1 MRKCDSCNAETERAH
16 SYCLTTAK
24 VVLSEA
30 YWRDRF
36 RFATDIV
43 HQFGGAE
50 HALAVFSA
58 LISQVAGSA
67 TPWFICED
75 CSELF
80 AFDRA
85 AAREH
90 ALRGTVPERS
100 GAVDPGECVQ
110 FAAAAWEYVL
120 GRWPAN
126 VQQPTVGDTC
136 DFCAKKIYGG
146 EVAGQIEVGV
156 TERYLA
162 SGVLDSPPL
171 CPPREG
177 RGSWLCC
184 MVCMNRVVARA
195 SRAGD
200 GR

>member
-1 MRKCDSCNAETERAH
+1 MRKCDSCNAPTERAH
-16 SYCLTTAK
+16 SYILTTEI

-30 YWRDRF
+30 YWRDQF

-43 HQFGGAE
+43 RQVGGAE
-50 HALAVFSA
+50 RALTVFSG
-58 LISQVAGSA
+58 LIGQVAGSA

-85 AAREH
+85 AARQH
-90 ALRGTVPERS
+90 ALRGTVPEHS
-100 GAVDPGECVQ
+100 GPVDPGECVQ
-110 FAAAAWEYVL
+110 FAAAAWEHVF

-126 VQQPTVGDTC
+126 VQQPAVGDTC
-136 DFCAKKIYGG
+136 DLCAKKLYRG
-146 EVAGQIEVGV
+146 EIAAQIEVMAI
-156 TERYLA
+156 ERYLA

-171 CPPREG
+171 CPPRESLG
-177 RGSWLCC
+177 GWVSCKIC
-184 MVCMNRVVARA
+184 MIRMVTRA
-195 SRAGD
+195 ERAGE